1 MKKMIVNGL
10 KTIWTPLNSQ
20 RLWQQAKCPPGF
32 KPDGVPVLRSG
43 SRRGRSPRS
52 YLQLASTSKRNVRL
66 LQRISLGLFINQIPG
81 EFLFPGVVGQ
91 RKMN

>member
-1 MKKMIVNGL
+1 MKKVIVNGL

-43 SRRGRSPRS
+43 SRHGAHQGAICNWHLPV
-52 YLQLASTSKRNVRL
+52 KEM
-66 LQRISLGLFINQIPG
+66 LGFSNG
-81 EFLFPGVVGQ
+81 SH
-91 RKMN
+91 